1 MKVLLASNTE
11 AITQAVVDTLG
22 NSKNGCTALFR
33 CSIEQ
38 APERVAQYRPD
49 AVVVE
54 VGSQPEAT
62 WESLREVQETL
73 AVRVLAIGPSTNAQV
88 ILQALHEGAYKY
100 IDIER
105 VDDLPAALRRVR
117 AEPALA
123 VQQGKVISVLGAS
136 GGCGA
141 STIAVN
147 LATEYCHAQQ
157 RCALLDLNLENGE
170 LAALLRVQPS
180 YSIADFCHNVAR
192 MDGSMFERC
201 LTSDKNG
208 LALLSPPQ
216 RYQDIGKVT
225 VRGVRKAISMAR
237 NQFPYVVIDVGRSY
251 RGEQAQA
258 LFQSEVVVLVA
269 RLDVP
274 SVRQAGRVLAYCDD
288 LGIARERIRLV
299 LNRLTSRTEL
309 RERDV
314 EATLKMPVALTIPE
328 ESRNLGK
335 ALQHGVPIIVDRPRS
350 GMARGLRELA
360 ASLNGRL

>member
-1 MKVLLASNTE
+1 MKVLLASNSE
-11 AITQAVVDTLG
+11 AIATAVVDVLG
-22 NSKNGCTALFR
+22 NNKNGCTSLFR

-38 APERVAQYRPD
+38 SPERVAQYRPD

-54 VGSQPEAT
+54 VGSQLEAT
-62 WESLREVQETL
+62 WEALREVQETL
-73 AVRVLAIGPSTNAQV
+73 SVRVLAIGPSTNAQV
-88 ILQALHEGAYKY
+88 ILQTLNEGAYKY
-100 IDIER
+100 IDIDR

-117 AEPALA
+117 AEPPLTI
-123 VQQGKVISVLGAS
+123 QQGKVISLLGAS
-136 GGCGA
+136 GGCGT

-147 LATEYCHAQQ
+147 VATAYCRNQQ
-157 RCALLDLNLENGE
+157 RAALLDLNLESGE

-180 YSIADFCHNVAR
+180 YSIADFCQNVAR
-192 MDGSMFERC
+192 MDGSMFEQC
-201 LTSDKNG
+201 LVSDKNG

-216 RYQDIGKVT
+216 RYQDISKVT

-251 RGEQAQA
+251 RSEHAQA

-269 RLDVP
+269 RLDIP

-299 LNRLTSRTEL
+299 LNRLTPKSEL

-314 EATLKMPVALTIPE
+314 EATLKLPVALSIPE
-328 ESRNLGK
+328 EGRNLSR
-335 ALQHGVPIIVDRPRS
+335 ALQHGVPLVIDRPRS
-350 GMARGLRELA
+350 SMARGLLDLA
-360 ASLNGRL
+360 ATLNGRL